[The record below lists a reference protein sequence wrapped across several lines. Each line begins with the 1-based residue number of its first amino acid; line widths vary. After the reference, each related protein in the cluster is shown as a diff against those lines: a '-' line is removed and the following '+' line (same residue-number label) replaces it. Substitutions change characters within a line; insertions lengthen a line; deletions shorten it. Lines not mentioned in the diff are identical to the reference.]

1 MTCEAPC
8 VVFRYTLRQRGI
20 RVRPTARK
28 KNQTAV
34 KSKAQRPT
42 RRAMS
47 KPSGPPRL
55 SHEKKVREALDYAF
69 RIGDDV
75 FRSLAR

>member
-1 MTCEAPC
+1 M
-8 VVFRYTLRQRGI
+8 

-28 KNQTAV
+28 KNQAAA
-34 KSKAQRPT
+34 KSKARTPA
-42 RRAMS
+42 RRAVG
-47 KPSGPPRL
+47 KPEKPPRP
-55 SHEKKVREALDYAF
+55 SHEEKVREALDYAF